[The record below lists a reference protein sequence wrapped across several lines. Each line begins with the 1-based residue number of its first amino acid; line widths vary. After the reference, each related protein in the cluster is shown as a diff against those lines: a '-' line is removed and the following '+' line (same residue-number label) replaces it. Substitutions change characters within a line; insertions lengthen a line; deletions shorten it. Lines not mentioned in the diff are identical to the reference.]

1 MNKESVNVIPRQK
14 GEPRIYTLRKYDKL
28 RHRSLVN
35 ALFEEGESMYEF
47 PIRMVYRVI
56 RKDALAGEFRN
67 EVPDNIG
74 KMQMMVTVPKKK
86 RHFAVD
92 RVYIRRRIR
101 EAYRIHRL
109 SLLDDVEE
117 DPSIDSLSIA
127 FIYVSDKNRTY
138 ESIERRVVKLLDR
151 LQETLYPSTPPQNND
166 QP

>member
-1 MNKESVNVIPRQK
+1 MNKESVTVIPRQK

-35 ALFEEGESMYEF
+35 ALFEEGESLYEF
-47 PIRMVYRVI
+47 PIRMVYRI
-56 RKDALAGEFRN
+56 IHKDALAGEFRN

-101 EAYRIHRL
+101 EAYRLHRL
-109 SLLDDVEE
+109 PLLEAVEE
-117 DPSIDSLSIA
+117 DPSIDTLSIA

-138 ESIERRVVKLLDR
+138 ESIERRVAKLLSR
-151 LQETLYPSTPPQNND
+151 LQHILYPSDSEEPNP
-166 QP
+166 